1 MVEKVSILNVDIL
14 SIRKQKLLER
24 LTEGV
29 VFTPNVD
36 HLVRLQKDR
45 VFYRAYQQTDWVV
58 CDSVILHRLSKLL
71 RKPIIESIPGS
82 SFFDEFCNFHRN
94 DKDCRIFILGGK
106 EGVAKQAQKNINAR
120 IGREIV
126 VGAHSPSFQF
136 VKDDGESREI
146 VEMVRASG
154 ATVLI
159 VCATSPKQEV
169 WIARWRR
176 ALEGHTEFTES
187 TERICSRRVDEGHT
201 DSTDVTDFLAGAKSG
216 VRLFMALG
224 ATVDF
229 EAGTVGRCPLWLRR
243 LGMEWFWRFCQE
255 PRRLFRRYFIQD
267 MQFFW
272 YFGKQMMGMYRNP
285 FT

>member
-1 MVEKVSILNVDIL
+1 MMERVRILNVDIL
-14 SIRKQKLLER
+14 SVRKQDLLRR

-45 VFYRAYQQTDWVV
+45 EFYRAYQQAEWIV
-58 CDSVILHRLSKLL
+58 CDSVILHRMSCLL
-71 RKPIIESIPGS
+71 GHRIVESMPGS
-82 SFFDEFCNFHRN
+82 TLFEDFCDFHRE
-94 DKDCRIFILGGK
+94 DKSCRIFILGGK
-106 EGVAKQAQKNINAR
+106 EGVPQQAMENINRR

-136 VKDDGESREI
+136 VKDEVESEQLVR
-146 VEMVRASG
+146 MVNNSG

-169 WIARWRR
+169 WIARHRSQ
-176 ALEGHTEFTES
+176 LPN
-187 TERICSRRVDEGHT
+187 V
-201 DSTDVTDFLAGAKSG
+201 K
-216 VRLFMALG
+216 LFMALG

-229 EAGTVGRCPLWLRR
+229 EARVVKRCPLWLQRMG
-243 LGMEWFWRFCQE
+243 LEWFWRFCQE

-272 YFGKQMMGMYRNP
+272 YFGKQLMGLYKNP
-285 FT
+285 FGQIMVHG

>member
-1 MVEKVSILNVDIL
+1 MAEVRILNVDIL
-14 SIRKQKLLER
+14 SVRKQELLER
-24 LTEGV
+24 LKKGV

-45 VFYRAYQQTDWVV
+45 EFYRAYRQADWVV
-58 CDSVILHRLSKLL
+58 CDSVILHRMSRLL
-71 RKPIIESIPGS
+71 RHRITESIPGS
-82 SFFDEFCNFHRN
+82 TLFEDFCDFHRE
-94 DKDCRIFILGGK
+94 DEGCRIFILGGK
-106 EGVAKQAQKNINAR
+106 EGVPQKAKENVNRR
-120 IGREIV
+120 IGREMV

-136 VKDDGESREI
+136 VEDEAESKQL

-154 ATVLI
+154 ATVLV

-169 WIARWRR
+169 WIT
-176 ALEGHTEFTES
+176 GHRQQMS
-187 TERICSRRVDEGHT
+187 N
-201 DSTDVTDFLAGAKSG
+201 

-229 EAGTVGRCPLWLRR
+229 EAGTVKRCPLWLQRM
-243 LGMEWFWRFCQE
+243 GMEWFWRFCQE

-272 YFGKQMMGMYRNP
+272 YFGKQLMGLYKDP
-285 FT
+285 FA

>member
-1 MVEKVSILNVDIL
+1 MEKVRILNVDIL
-14 SIRKQKLLER
+14 SVRKQELLER

-36 HLVRLQKDR
+36 HLVRLQKDWT
-45 VFYRAYQQTDWVV
+45 FYRAYQQADWVV
-58 CDSVILHRLSKLL
+58 CDSVILHRMSRLL
-71 RKPIIESIPGS
+71 GHRIVESIPGS
-82 SFFDEFCNFHRN
+82 TLFEDFCDFHRE
-94 DKDCRIFILGGK
+94 DKSCRIFILGGK
-106 EGVAKQAQKNINAR
+106 EGVPQQAMENINRR

-136 VKDDGESREI
+136 VKDEVESSEI
-146 VEMVRASG
+146 VEMVRASR

-169 WIARWRR
+169 WIARHRSQ
-176 ALEGHTEFTES
+176 LPN
-187 TERICSRRVDEGHT
+187 V
-201 DSTDVTDFLAGAKSG
+201 K
-216 VRLFMALG
+216 LFMALG

-229 EAGTVGRCPLWLRR
+229 EAGMVKRCPLWLQHMG
-243 LGMEWFWRFCQE
+243 LEWFWRFCQE

-272 YFGKQMMGMYRNP
+272 YFGKQLMGIYKNP
-285 FT
+285 LAFV

>member
-1 MVEKVSILNVDIL
+1 MMDEVRILNVDIL
-14 SIRKQKLLER
+14 SVRKQKLLEI

-29 VFTPNVD
+29 AFTPNVD

-45 VFYRAYQQTDWVV
+45 VFYRAYQQAEWIV
-58 CDSVILHRLSKLL
+58 CDSVILHRMSRLL
-71 RKPIIESIPGS
+71 GHRIVESIPGS
-82 SFFDEFCNFHRN
+82 TLFEDFCDFHRE
-94 DKDCRIFILGGK
+94 DKSCRIFILGGK
-106 EGVAKQAQKNINAR
+106 EGVPQQALENINGR

-136 VKDDGESREI
+136 VKDEVESEQLVR
-146 VEMVRASG
+146 MVNNSG

-169 WIARWRR
+169 WIARHRSQ
-176 ALEGHTEFTES
+176 LPN
-187 TERICSRRVDEGHT
+187 V
-201 DSTDVTDFLAGAKSG
+201 K
-216 VRLFMALG
+216 LFMALG

-229 EAGTVGRCPLWLRR
+229 EARVVKRCPLWLQRMG
-243 LGMEWFWRFCQE
+243 LEWFWRFCQE

-272 YFGKQMMGMYRNP
+272 YFGKQLMGLYKNP
-285 FT
+285 FGQIMVHG

>member
-1 MVEKVSILNVDIL
+1 MRAGEASQTCPLLKDSTESAEMVEKVRILNIDIL
-14 SIRKQKLLER
+14 SVRKQELLER

-45 VFYRAYQQTDWVV
+45 DFYEAYQQAEWIV

-82 SFFDEFCNFHRN
+82 SFFDEFCDFHRN
-94 DKDCRIFILGGK
+94 DEDCRIFILGGK
-106 EGVAKQAQKNINAR
+106 EGVAKQAQKNINTK

-136 VKDDGESREI
+136 VEDDAESEQLVR
-146 VEMVRASG
+146 MVNGSG

-169 WIARWRR
+169 WIARYRQQMPN
-176 ALEGHTEFTES
+176 
-187 TERICSRRVDEGHT
+187 
-201 DSTDVTDFLAGAKSG
+201 

-229 EAGTVGRCPLWLRR
+229 EAGTVERCPLWLQR

-255 PRRLFRRYFIQD
+255 PRRLFRRYFVQD
-267 MQFFW
+267 MGFFW
-272 YFGKQMMGMYRNP
+272 DYSKQLLGVYKDP
-285 FT
+285 FAG